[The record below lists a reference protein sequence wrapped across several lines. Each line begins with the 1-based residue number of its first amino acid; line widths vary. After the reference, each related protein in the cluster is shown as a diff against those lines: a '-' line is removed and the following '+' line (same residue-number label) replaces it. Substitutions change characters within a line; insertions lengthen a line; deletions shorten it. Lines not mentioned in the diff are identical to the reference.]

1 MASEG
6 HVSMLKNQCSAELNL
21 FCESDG
27 CLPINSRASG
37 HLQFSAVHGDD
48 SQRIIHTPTG
58 RIETCAC
65 ILLIHQRPVPAR
77 EGNLREVKLERQV
90 IANKIILDV
99 SLWLDD
105 SENRKIIDQA
115 VRRLEGEAFGRE
127 ASTQALKVVDPPQ
140 VQPRCWGRIEG
151 KRSVFARIEDGGS
164 PGRPIYRGEI
174 RSDSPCTRNH

>member
-1 MASEG
+1 PA
-6 HVSMLKNQCSAELNL
+6 
-21 FCESDG
+21 
-27 CLPINSRASG
+27 
-37 HLQFSAVHGDD
+37 
-48 SQRIIHTPTG
+48 G

-127 ASTQALKVVDPPQ
+127 AGIRFIQCINGCSYWRKTQSA
-140 VQPRCWGRIEG
+140 VQGSVNG
-151 KRSVFARIEDGGS
+151 SRSQCDFSRVL
-164 PGRPIYRGEI
+164 
-174 RSDSPCTRNH
+174 